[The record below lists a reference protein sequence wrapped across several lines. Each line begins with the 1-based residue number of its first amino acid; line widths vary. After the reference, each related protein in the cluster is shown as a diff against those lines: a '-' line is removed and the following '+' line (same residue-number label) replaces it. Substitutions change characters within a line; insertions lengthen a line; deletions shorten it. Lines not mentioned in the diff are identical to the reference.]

1 MRRNVRSALVVA
13 ASAVVALGP
22 LTGVANA
29 KTTAPQ
35 TTPPQ
40 PTAAYQGGAVV
51 SNGETATVRVAY
63 TCTTSAAAPFSHLYV
78 AVKQG
83 PGVSPENTSTESGD
97 VKAYL
102 SSNWS
107 VDRGPNALVCD
118 GKRHL
123 QKIEVKQ
130 EEGFGPLTTGT
141 ALVQIC
147 VFDNI
152 VSLDPT
158 AEPTGGFAMS
168 YTMEKVVV
176 THAPSK

>member
-1 MRRNVRSALVVA
+1 MRRSVRSALVVA
-13 ASAVVALGP
+13 ASAVAALGP

-29 KTTAPQ
+29 Q

-40 PTAAYQGGAVV
+40 PTAAYAGGAVV
-51 SNGETATVRVAY
+51 SNGETATVRIVY
-63 TCTTSAAAPFSHLYV
+63 TCTTSSAAPYSHLYL

-83 PGVSPENTSTESGD
+83 PGVSPENASTSSGD

-107 VDRGPNALVCD
+107 VDQGPNALVCD

-130 EEGFGPLTTGT
+130 EPGFGPLTTGP

-152 VSLDPT
+152 VSLDQN
-158 AEPTGGFAMS
+158 AEPTGGFALD
-168 YTMEKVVV
+168 YTMQKVVV
-176 THAPSK
+176 THAPSKF